1 MQCLVQAFCLL
12 LRSILSEKGVVRIK
26 YARATFNSPI
36 SLAQKHPFQMPL
48 FLCHGKCLYT
58 YSVSVTACVECEQTT
73 STVQTVLTCF
83 ASWTFRVLTL
93 TSHIFPY
100 KGLVLITLLISQEAF
115 IILITPTCFVFRD
128 ESDVPVFSLSDQR
141 SVVLEVTVTNMP
153 SDPENP
159 QEDGDDAH
167 ATQLLVSL
175 PNTLSYSG
183 LMGQQVYLCLSDS
196 QQSFF
201 SQSYFSLFPNPDCT
215 VCSCLEGIV

>member
-1 MQCLVQAFCLL
+1 MLCFVDIQSL
-12 LRSILSEKGVVRIK
+12 
-26 YARATFNSPI
+26 NSDI
-36 SLAQKHPFQMPL
+36 
-48 FLCHGKCLYT
+48 
-58 YSVSVTACVECEQTT
+58 
-73 STVQTVLTCF
+73 
-83 ASWTFRVLTL
+83 
-93 TSHIFPY
+93 SHISIQGFSVNNSTHQS
-100 KGLVLITLLISQEAF
+100 GSL

-215 VCSCLEGIV
+215 MCSCLEGIV

>member
-1 MQCLVQAFCLL
+1 MLIHIC
-12 LRSILSEKGVVRIK
+12 
-26 YARATFNSPI
+26 
-36 SLAQKHPFQMPL
+36 
-48 FLCHGKCLYT
+48 
-58 YSVSVTACVECEQTT
+58 SVSVTARLECEQ
-73 STVQTVLTCF
+73 STNTDSADMLCF
-83 ASWTFRVLTL
+83 MDIQSLNLTL

-100 KGLVLITLLISQEAF
+100 KVLVLITLLISQEAF
-115 IILITPTCFVFRD
+115 IILITPTCFAFRD
-128 ESDVPVFSLSDQR
+128 ESGVPVFSLSDQR

-175 PNTLSYSG
+175 PNTFSYSG

-201 SQSYFSLFPNPDCT
+201 SQSYFSLFPNPDCI
-215 VCSCLEGIV
+215 VCSCHEGIV